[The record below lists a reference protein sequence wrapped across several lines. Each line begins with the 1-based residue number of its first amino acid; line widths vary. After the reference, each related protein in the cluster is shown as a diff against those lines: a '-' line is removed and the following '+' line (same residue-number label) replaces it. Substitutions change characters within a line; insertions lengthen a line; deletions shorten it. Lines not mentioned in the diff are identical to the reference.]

1 MLQGKTG
8 HQNSETYESDQSDKM
23 SFMVKREVKKLLE
36 EGKLRL
42 KEGNFDDAIKFYTH
56 AVNADQSCALCHFNL
71 GFAYQEHGNLSFAK
85 ERYEKA
91 IELEPTCSLFIEH
104 LGRLYFESKEYIESA
119 KLFQRASLVGPIQP
133 VSLGLWGRALY
144 EQNSYEQAIDAFERL
159 LDNNPETLLSIG
171 AYFWCIM
178 SHIKIG
184 NTAAARRLTET
195 MLSHKRID
203 PKVLF
208 ELGEQFIKLRCL
220 GLARR
225 IFERIIITKEE
236 TMIARLRLD
245 DIKTLEDRIDEV
257 LPLLYDDDEEL
268 VLRNI
273 HALREF
279 GNDRISKAFLS
290 LAHSTSAPIR
300 EAVILYQ
307 TEYGYDVAEQI
318 KPMLTDSMAYVR
330 DAAFDYFVKLDLSD
344 YLYDVLKGLNDE
356 HQSIRLKVVR
366 FAARFGTMETIPK
379 LEVHTDAPEN
389 AEIAEDIRSAARQI
403 KHRHQKKYD
412 SLYRMNMFGFDQQSK
427 SSSMYDWKRWLLYI
441 FQAFA
446 LLYFV
451 YFVLY
456 GF

>member
-1 MLQGKTG
+1 MLPSKAANQHTENYVSE
-8 HQNSETYESDQSDKM
+8 QNDKM

-71 GFAYQEHGNLSFAK
+71 GFAYQEHGNLSSAK

-104 LGRLYFESKEYIESA
+104 LGRLYFESKEYDEAS

-144 EQNSYEQAIDAFERL
+144 EQNCFEQAIDAFERL
-159 LDNNPETLLSIG
+159 LDNNPETVLSIG

-178 SHIKIG
+178 SHIKLG
-184 NTAAARRLTET
+184 KTAAARRLTET
-195 MLSHKRID
+195 MLSNKKID
-203 PKVLF
+203 HKVLF

-220 GLARR
+220 GLSRR
-225 IFERIIITKEE
+225 IFERIIISKEE
-236 TMIARLRLD
+236 TMVARLRLD
-245 DIKTLEDRIDEV
+245 DIKQLEDRIDEV
-257 LPLLYDDDEEL
+257 LPLLYDDDEET

-273 HALREF
+273 HNLREF

-290 LAHSTSAPIR
+290 LAHANSAPIR
-300 EAVILYQ
+300 EAVVLYQ

-318 KPMLTDSMAYVR
+318 KPMLTDPIAYVR

-344 YLYDVLKGLNDE
+344 YLYDVMKGLEDE

-379 LEVHTDAPEN
+379 LEIHVDAPEN
-389 AEIAEDIRSAARQI
+389 KEIADDIRSAVRQI

-412 SLYRMNMFGFDQQSK
+412 SLYRMNMFDIENQSK
-427 SSSMYDWKRWLLYI
+427 HNLWYDWKRWLLYL
-441 FQAFA
+441 FQAVA